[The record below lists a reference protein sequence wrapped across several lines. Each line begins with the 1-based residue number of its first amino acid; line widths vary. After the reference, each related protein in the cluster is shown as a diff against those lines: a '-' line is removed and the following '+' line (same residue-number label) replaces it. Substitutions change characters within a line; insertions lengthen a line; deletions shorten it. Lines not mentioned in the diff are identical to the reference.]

1 MDSLSQKMQQP
12 VSQMITIKGQRLRVT
27 IRPGNGTQTPLLLM
41 NGLGARL
48 EVFQSFIDELDPSLE
63 VISFDVPGMG
73 DSPAPVIPYH
83 LTSLACLVA
92 SMLDKLGYK
101 QVDVLGLSWGG
112 WLAQQFAFQ
121 YSMRCR
127 RLILACTG
135 PGTLM
140 VPGDPKGLV
149 RLLTLLY
156 FIDPYYIE
164 KTAPEE
170 KRGPQKAAVL
180 QCMYPIVSIRR
191 IEQTCNVP
199 RPKRHRVQQP
209 CAQGKGEQAPAS
221 MHNRNV
227 LESSQVLSPG
237 EWQSPDKDKVRTTNN
252 QQGRSYYHQQLM
264 LQHVCRE

>member
-135 PGTLM
+135 LCLSTRQLYVFACLIERWWVRDSWWMSGIFLPVLM
-140 VPGDPKGLV
+140 
-149 RLLTLLY
+149 
-156 FIDPYYIE
+156 
-164 KTAPEE
+164 
-170 KRGPQKAAVL
+170 
-180 QCMYPIVSIRR
+180 S
-191 IEQTCNVP
+191 
-199 RPKRHRVQQP
+199 
-209 CAQGKGEQAPAS
+209 
-221 MHNRNV
+221 
-227 LESSQVLSPG
+227 
-237 EWQSPDKDKVRTTNN
+237 
-252 QQGRSYYHQQLM
+252 
-264 LQHVCRE
+264 